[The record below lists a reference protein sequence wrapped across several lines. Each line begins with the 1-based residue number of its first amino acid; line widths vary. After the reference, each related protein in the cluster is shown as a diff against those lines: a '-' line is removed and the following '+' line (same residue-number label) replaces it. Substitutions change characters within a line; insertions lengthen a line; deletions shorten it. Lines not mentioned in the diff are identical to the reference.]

1 LGLDPVERK
10 ITLEEAFTM
19 KEAGAMGTA
28 AVISPV
34 GSITYKG
41 EKHVIYS
48 EDQPGPITTKLYNE
62 LVAIQYGDQ
71 EGPEGWVQTL
81 E

>member
-1 LGLDPVERK
+1 
-10 ITLEEAFTM
+10 M

-41 EKHVIYS
+41 KKHVIYS
-48 EDQPGPITTKLYNE
+48 ETETGPITTKLYNE
-62 LVAIQYGDQ
+62 LVDIQYGNKK
-71 EGPEGWVQTL
+71 GPDGWVQTI